1 MATISAFPPKHLYLA
16 NEPTVTC
23 SLVHMAPVG
32 LPPTSTLALGI
43 SGTDPAAQPAANADR
58 HPVATSDDSTIIGE
72 LIRNVNAF
80 QWYCF
85 AEAAFYL
92 FFRWYRLHL
101 QGEAI
106 HPPLRSQADRKALFE
121 KVRSE
126 IHDPRKF
133 LSGWFRGAN
142 IEDIGRDDLKE
153 FLSWAFW
160 EGRTTEDDQKELEE
174 LTRKVEDMMGEGRF
188 KPGRGT
194 AKGLRLTLDPIEMD
208 HRSLLWYTLIA
219 LVDTATHLRLL
230 RYGLQYHSTPSTS
243 FAIFP
248 PRPLAH
254 LTSTAPSPAPQLSYW
269 LRPHTSQTRLP
280 ILYLHGIGVGLHP
293 HVDFLHEQD
302 QALNASSPPHDQ
314 VGILCLEVLQI
325 SSRLTTHPILPR
337 AHFLAQLRQILD
349 HHPGF
354 DRFVLL
360 SHSYGSVLSTHI
372 LTDDAMASR
381 VAAALLVDPVT
392 ILLHMPD
399 VAYNFTVRRPRKAN
413 EWQLWYF
420 ASKDPGVS
428 HVLGR
433 HFFWSQNVLWRD
445 RLQHLVQHNRMRIT
459 ASLSRRDLIVDTEA
473 VGAYLMQDHVVP
485 DPVLRRRD
493 GVDER
498 EGVMGL
504 EVEGEEKKKR
514 RQGWKEKAF
523 VGRGLEV
530 LWWDELDHAQVFD
543 VKETREKLVRVL
555 VEYCRDG
562 K

>member
-1 MATISAFPPKHLYLA
+1 MLNDTWPEYSLIRTVVFFLQSIGPLCTGYAFSILFQ
-16 NEPTVTC
+16 
-23 SLVHMAPVG
+23 
-32 LPPTSTLALGI
+32 ALLT
-43 SGTDPAAQPAANADR
+43 TDKDVPILQIVAQ
-58 HPVATSDDSTIIGE
+58 

-101 QGEAI
+101 QREAI

-174 LTRKVEDMMGEGRF
+174 LTRKVEDMMGQGRF

-219 LVDTATHLRLL
+219 LVDTTTHLRLL
-230 RYGLQYHSTPSTS
+230 RYGFQYHSTPPTS

-254 LTSTAPSPAPQLSYW
+254 LTSTGPSPSPHLSYW
-269 LRPHTSQTRLP
+269 LRPHTSSTRLP

-293 HVDFLHEQD
+293 HVEFLHEQD
-302 QALNASSPPHDQ
+302 RALNASSPPHDQ
-314 VGILCLEVLQI
+314 VGILCLEVPQI
-325 SSRLTTHPILPR
+325 SSRLTAHPILPR
-337 AHFLAQLRQILD
+337 SEFLVQLRRILD
-349 HHPGF
+349 QHRGF
-354 DRFVLL
+354 ERFVLL

-372 LTDDAMASR
+372 LTDDAMAGR

-392 ILLHMPD
+392 VLLHMPD

-445 RLQHLVQHNRMRIT
+445 RLQHLVQQNRMRIT
-459 ASLSRRDLIVDTEA
+459 ASLARRDLIVDTEA

-493 GVDER
+493 GRDGVSER

-504 EVEGEEKKKR
+504 EVEGQGERKK
-514 RQGWKEKAF
+514 QEWKEREF
-523 VGRGLEV
+523 VGKGLEV

-555 VEYCRDG
+555 VEYCRDS